1 MEINSLNI
9 SKPVII
15 EKYNEAKEE
24 WLKYHSC
31 RADVKTVVS
40 SETVSSGA
48 VQSTTETMFI
58 VRYCN
63 KTSLIEFDTE
73 LYRIKFRGAIFDL
86 TSCDNDKYE
95 NKLIVMKGKGKRE

>member
-9 SKPVII
+9 NKPVII
-15 EKYNEAKEE
+15 EKYNEDLEKWDE
-24 WLKYHSC
+24 YHKC
-31 RADVKTVVS
+31 RADVRTVIA
-40 SETVSSGA
+40 SENVSSGA
-48 VQSTTETMFI
+48 VQSITETMFT

-73 LYRIKFRGAIFDL
+73 LYRIKFRGAVFDL

-95 NKLIVMKGKGKRE
+95 NKLIVMKGRGKRE